1 MKLTFYSNYLNHH
14 QIPLSNALYRLLGDN
29 YVFVATTPIYQTRLS
44 LGYEDV
50 NKRYPYV
57 LTTYDNPQNYQL
69 AKELAAD
76 SDVIITGSAPEEYS
90 RIRIKANKLMF
101 RYSERPLKNGL
112 EPIKYPYRY
121 AMWHLR
127 NPASAPIYM
136 LCSSAYTSGDYAK
149 FGLFFDRTYKWGY
162 FPEVK
167 RYDDIGA
174 MITRKKSASILWA
187 GRLIEWKHPDAAIL
201 VAANLHRAG
210 YDFELNIIGSG
221 TMEQQ
226 LQNLIISKGLEHHVH
241 MLGSMSPEKVREHME
256 KSEIFLFTSDRKEG
270 WGAVLNESMN
280 SGCAVVG
287 SHAIGSVPF
296 LLKDGENGLIYRDG
310 DVDALY
316 TKVRWLLDNADAR
329 KRIGEAAYKTM
340 TTQWNAE
347 NAASRF
353 LRIAQAASN
362 GEQISKTFEDG
373 VCSPAEILRDNW
385 FRG

>member
-1 MKLTFYSNYLNHH
+1 MKLTFYSNFLNHH
-14 QIPLSNALYRLLGDN
+14 QIPLSNAFYRLLGDD
-29 YVFVATTPIYQTRLS
+29 YVFVATTPFDQTKVS

-167 RYDDIGA
+167 RYDDIDA

-256 KSEIFLFTSDRKEG
+256 HTEIFLFTSDRYEG

-280 SGCAVVG
+280 SGCAVVA
-287 SHAIGSVPF
+287 SHAIGAVPY
-296 LLKDGENGLIYRDG
+296 LMKHNENGLVYHSG
-310 DVDALY
+310 NVDELY
-316 TKVRWLLDNADAR
+316 AKVNYLLDNSAEQER
-329 KRIGEAAYKTM
+329 LGRAAYETI
-340 TTQWNAE
+340 TGEWNAE
-347 NAASRF
+347 VAAERLITLSERLLAGEKHPDLYQTGPCSRAET
-353 LRIAQAASN
+353 I
-362 GEQISKTFEDG
+362 KED
-373 VCSPAEILRDNW
+373 W
-385 FRG
+385 FDE